1 LLYTLSHKSELK
13 GLSSLN
19 VTSNLV
25 VSDIWISLLWMERN
39 LQVQVAVWIDI
50 TLRWLNGEVLAVDLA
65 IPLVLGLHVS
75 EVRELENLSKSTSLN
90 NTSKSNDFIHELKLD
105 SMRYTLDLNK
115 ISRFIEFHVKADI

>member
-1 LLYTLSHKSELK
+1 
-13 GLSSLN
+13 
-19 VTSNLV
+19 
-25 VSDIWISLLWMERN
+25 MERN